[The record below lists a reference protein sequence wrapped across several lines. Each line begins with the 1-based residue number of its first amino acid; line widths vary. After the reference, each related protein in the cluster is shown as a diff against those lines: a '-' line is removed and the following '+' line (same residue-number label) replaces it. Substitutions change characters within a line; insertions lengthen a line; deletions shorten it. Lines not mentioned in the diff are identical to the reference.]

1 MDGRIWAPSGRTAK
15 PSGSIPAQAID
26 LPERPSSL
34 KRSSAPTTSSPAPG
48 PSATATDS
56 ATAELVQEFVAHCDR
71 LRRAGN
77 RTDAKAYAFPYVRGG
92 RLSRRRVAEIVR
104 DAAEQASQRARARP
118 SAHDPAHAAAR
129 VRLARAA
136 GQTRFD
142 VLQVMGRVGHA
153 ARGRPW
159 TSTPNSSSG
168 FKREHGM
175 AFDRLV
181 DQAREHFNG
190 GNPRGPRIVIRATIW
205 PRTGPTRHGLAAVAG
220 GQNSLAHRGNARHGD
235 DSPGRASAATANGAL
250 TGCTAG
256 RAGALRAPG

>member
-77 RTDAKAYAFPYVRGG
+77 RTDAKAYAFPNMRGG

-104 DAAEQASQRARARP
+104 DAAEQASQRARAAFRP
-118 SAHDPAHAAAR
+118 R
-129 VRLARAA
+129 
-136 GQTRFD
+136 
-142 VLQVMGRVGHA
+142 
-153 ARGRPW
+153 
-159 TSTPNSSSG
+159 
-168 FKREHGM
+168 
-175 AFDRLV
+175 
-181 DQAREHFNG
+181 
-190 GNPRGPRIVIRATIW
+190 
-205 PRTGPTRHGLAAVAG
+205 PRTRCG
-220 GQNSLAHRGNARHGD
+220 ART
-235 DSPGRASAATANGAL
+235 SRS
-250 TGCTAG
+250 
-256 RAGALRAPG
+256 R

>member
-77 RTDAKAYAFPYVRGG
+77 RTDAKAYAFPNMRGG

-168 FKREHGM
+168 FKREHRM

-181 DQAREHFNG
+181 DQAREHSTGATRRPSSRHQSNHLATDRAHAPRSCGRRRRAEFVGASG
-190 GNPRGPRIVIRATIW
+190 GTRGTVMTRRDARPR
-205 PRTGPTRHGLAAVAG
+205 
-220 GQNSLAHRGNARHGD
+220 
-235 DSPGRASAATANGAL
+235 
-250 TGCTAG
+250 
-256 RAGALRAPG
+256 LRQTVR